1 MFEPNF
7 SQQKNEEAQNFGDDE
22 TSELCQTLLSV
33 KQSNQPTDDPKNSTK
48 PNNTNTDD
56 DTSEKKENIEIK
68 QLKKEKTQEKT
79 DNEEKSENANEQNS
93 IKDFIKRIIDLAPEN
108 NPKGNENDDAI
119 HKEENSL
126 SSLPIFDTND
136 AGNHSMYIGLSSHG
150 DERDESIR
158 NFVEKSYT
166 ADDTRSDTNKVPW
179 REKLNDLNSSL

>member
-48 PNNTNTDD
+48 PNNTNTDE

-108 NPKGNENDDAI
+108 IPNGNENDDDI
-119 HKEENSL
+119 YKEENSL

-136 AGNHSMYIGLSSHG
+136 ADNHFMYIGLPSNGH
-150 DERDESIR
+150 ENNESIG

-166 ADDTRSDTNKVPW
+166 ADDTRSDTNKIPW